1 MVLEN
6 ELEYILKFIFV
17 ICYMINNI
25 VYESIV
31 FVSLINEVVIQIL
44 FMLFVIL
51 ILIFV
56 MIMNCYGLVICWLYV
71 VGGLGWWDL

>member
-31 FVSLINEVVIQIL
+31 FISLINEVVIQIL

>member
-31 FVSLINEVVIQIL
+31 FISLINEVVIQIL

-71 VGGLGWWDL
+71 VGRLGWWDL